1 MKHKNP
7 LKAGFLSR
15 SLICSGQSRHRCRK
29 RLCRYRQLKRDNIS
43 GSRTFG
49 TILNREL
56 NLLAFVERFVIVA
69 LNGREM
75 NKNIFAAV
83 SWRNCH
89 FQKATALNVRSG
101 VHWLPTAITQG

>member
-7 LKAGFLSR
+7 LRAGFLSR
-15 SLICSGQSRHRCRK
+15 SLICSGQCRHRCRK
-29 RLCRYRQLKRDNIS
+29 RLCRYRQLKPDNIS

-75 NKNIFAAV
+75 NKNI
-83 SWRNCH
+83 W
-89 FQKATALNVRSG
+89 
-101 VHWLPTAITQG
+101 